1 MLTNDNFAED
11 VKTRWLKL
19 DNDIRGWWDGDMRT
33 AQENDICASGT
44 DWTWIE
50 TIATISGRKPEQPPD
65 EKTLLFLPF
74 PFSPAAGNQGAFP
87 EMFAWDSY
95 FINLGL
101 LAHGRL
107 DLVRGLLLNQLFMI
121 MRFGKVL
128 NANRTYFLT
137 RSQPPLHPDAIW
149 RYYQATGD
157 RDMLLLAYPLLKQEY
172 RGHWCGAEHSTSTG
186 LTTNSDL
193 YDPYLRSELA
203 SEAEAGLDFCPLF
216 EGDIRK
222 CVPLATNAQ
231 LVHYAESLASIA
243 SELGFTAEA
252 AAWMKDA
259 AQRSERIRSLC
270 WNEQEGFFFE
280 YNYVEQ
286 RQIPVWSLCAYWA
299 MWANIA
305 TEEQARRLG
314 DNLTRFEYDYGL
326 TFTDKPYPSPFP
338 EFPVLQWAYPY
349 CWPPLMTMTVAALA
363 KYGFTDHA
371 ARVGEKYLG
380 WMIRQ
385 YENTGKLWEKYIVV
399 PGLAEESIERYGT
412 AAFHGWASGSAAVIG
427 RIIGLDQ

>member
-1 MLTNDNFAED
+1 MQTSAED
-11 VKTRWLKL
+11 LKIRWRRL
-19 DNDIRGWWDGDMRT
+19 DDDIRGWWDGDMRT
-33 AQENDICASGT
+33 AQEQDISASGL

-149 RYYQATGD
+149 QYYRASGD
-157 RDMLLLAYPLLKQEY
+157 RDLLLLAYPLLRQEY
-172 RGHWCGAEHSTSTG
+172 HGYWGNAEHATPTG
-186 LTTNSDL
+186 LTTNCDIH
-193 YDPYLRSELA
+193 DPYIRAELA

-216 EGDIRK
+216 EGDIRR

-231 LVHYAESLASIA
+231 LVRYAQVLALIA
-243 SELGFTAEA
+243 SELGFVDEA
-252 AAWMKDA
+252 ASWSSEA
-259 AQRSERIRSLC
+259 ALRAERIRALC

-286 RQIPVWSLCAYWA
+286 RPIPVWSLCAYW
-299 MWANIA
+299 MLWSGVA
-305 TEEQARRLG
+305 TEEQAGRLVG
-314 DNLTRFEYDYGL
+314 NLSRFEHDYGL
-326 TFTDKPYPSPFP
+326 TFTDRIYPSPFP
-338 EFPVLQWAYPY
+338 EFPVLQWSYPY
-349 CWPPLMTMTVAALA
+349 CWPPLITMTVVALA
-363 KYGFTDHA
+363 KSGYADDA
-371 ARVGEKYLG
+371 ARVGGKYLG
-380 WMIRQ
+380 WMLKQ
-385 YENTGKLWEKYIVV
+385 YEATGKLWEKYVVV
-399 PGLAEESIERYGT
+399 PGLAEEAIERYGT

-427 RIIGLDQ
+427 RAIGLD